1 MVNLRTALGRNGIQD
16 WIIQRVSALYLL
28 LYFSFLLFVWL
39 KAGPDEY
46 IIWPNVF
53 TDILVRNAT
62 VLAMI
67 FFLAH
72 TWIGLWIVLTDYL
85 KNAWMRLLTLI
96 FIFCILVFYFI
107 WLIQILW
114 D

>member
-28 LYFSFLLFVWL
+28 FYITFLLCIWL
-39 KAGPDEY
+39 NAAPDEY

-53 TDILVRNAT
+53 TNTLMRNAT
-62 VLAMI
+62 VLALI

-72 TWIGLWIVLTDYL
+72 AWIGLWIVLTDYL
-85 KNAWMRLLTLI
+85 KNAWARLIALI
-96 FIFCILVFYFI
+96 FIFSILVFYFI